1 MRCLSARL
9 RLRLSLSLRLH
20 SSLRCIIERSA
31 LSVQRREFRG
41 RAWL

>member
-9 RLRLSLSLRLH
+9 RLRLSLSL
-20 SSLRCIIERSA
+20 SLRCIIERSA